1 MIIMI
6 MIIMAQTP
14 DSAAHLLFHF
24 FCNLISTGGSI
35 TTTAIDSRFWF
46 RFLSF
51 IVSLLSLLLWFP
63 LKTKLF
69 SLHYVQI
76 KV

>member
-1 MIIMI
+1 
-6 MIIMAQTP
+6 MAQTP

-69 SLHYVQI
+69 IVFTMYKLKFKYFLES
-76 KV
+76 